1 MKNNESKLIRTKLS
15 RFGEEFS
22 KGILIPVFILPIVGI
37 LLAFGVLLTNKAIPL
52 ANIEKIFEFGTILK
66 NSVLS
71 IFINL
76 SPVFCVG
83 IAAGMAKS
91 KKGNAALNAIVLF
104 FIFIYSMNSFMKL
117 NSLLID
123 GNLSGTGQG
132 NILGVQ
138 ILDMGVFL
146 GIILGVLTAII
157 HNKYFGIEFNG
168 VMRLYG
174 GANLALLIG
183 IPIVIILSIILTY
196 SWPLIQTG
204 ISKMTNLIVSTGSFG
219 VGLYGFL
226 ERILIPTGLHHLLWV
241 PVELSSV
248 SGSGVVDGVYLEGVR
263 NIAMAELA
271 SSNVDRLGPG
281 AVYLTKAMSKMFE
294 LVGAAYAI
302 YKCADEENKTKV
314 KALLIPA
321 VGAAVTA
328 GVTEPL
334 EFSFL
339 FTAPILFVVHAILA
353 GIGMAIVAILDIRV
367 IAVSGGIEFL
377 AMMLPVG
384 AKGDTIKFIIV
395 GIVQIVIYYYI
406 FRFLITKLNLK
417 TPGRGNATK
426 LYTKGEYN
434 EAHEKGKDIDLEKK
448 LN

>member
-1 MKNNESKLIRTKLS
+1 
-15 RFGEEFS
+15 
-22 KGILIPVFILPIVGI
+22 
-37 LLAFGVLLTNKAIPL
+37 
-52 ANIEKIFEFGTILK
+52 
-66 NSVLS
+66 
-71 IFINL
+71 
-76 SPVFCVG
+76 
-83 IAAGMAKS
+83 MAKS

-168 VMRLYG
+168 AMRLYG

-328 GVTEPL
+328 GVTL

>member
-1 MKNNESKLIRTKLS
+1 
-15 RFGEEFS
+15 
-22 KGILIPVFILPIVGI
+22 
-37 LLAFGVLLTNKAIPL
+37 
-52 ANIEKIFEFGTILK
+52 
-66 NSVLS
+66 
-71 IFINL
+71 
-76 SPVFCVG
+76 
-83 IAAGMAKS
+83 
-91 KKGNAALNAIVLF
+91 
-104 FIFIYSMNSFMKL
+104 MKL

-157 HNKYFGIEFNG
+157 HNKYSDIEFNG
-168 VMRLYG
+168 AMRLYG

-417 TPGRGNATK
+417 TPGREDEKEVK
-426 LYTKGEYN
+426 LYSKADY
-434 EAHEKGKDIDLEKK
+434 KEKK
-448 LN
+448 EKEAKTENIAVTIVEGLGGKENIVKIENCYTRLRVTLKSTNNINEEILNRTEPNKIIKIDNENLQVVYGIKVRSIRNKIDDYLNN

>member
-1 MKNNESKLIRTKLS
+1 
-15 RFGEEFS
+15 
-22 KGILIPVFILPIVGI
+22 
-37 LLAFGVLLTNKAIPL
+37 
-52 ANIEKIFEFGTILK
+52 
-66 NSVLS
+66 
-71 IFINL
+71 
-76 SPVFCVG
+76 
-83 IAAGMAKS
+83 MAKS

-168 VMRLYG
+168 AMRLYG

-426 LYTKGEYN
+426 LYTKGI
-434 EAHEKGKDIDLEKK
+434 GKCIFCS
-448 LN
+448 

>member
-1 MKNNESKLIRTKLS
+1 
-15 RFGEEFS
+15 
-22 KGILIPVFILPIVGI
+22 
-37 LLAFGVLLTNKAIPL
+37 
-52 ANIEKIFEFGTILK
+52 
-66 NSVLS
+66 
-71 IFINL
+71 
-76 SPVFCVG
+76 
-83 IAAGMAKS
+83 MAKS

-168 VMRLYG
+168 AMRLYG

-183 IPIVIILSIILTY
+183 IPIVIILTY